1 MTDVFHTEEPVTQ
14 PACNTPPKPRLEAE
28 GTPLRAREDSSYG
41 SSDEVTDEG
50 RSFDELCP
58 TADEKLRRRAVKVNN
73 DSPPLSA
80 NTPHEPASAAPTATS
95 KIKSPRQATRGSLAA
110 VWHAVTATVQF
121 LAAVWHFL
129 LGRPYDACPYFADSP
144 QALAQVYSLC
154 TVLWLWHRPHYRTG
168 TYQDD
173 MKTNLRNV
181 AIPGTGTPLSI
192 LVQHKLL
199 GLAFLLVGYPAVALV
214 AGIRKGG
221 LSVNNALDAYVEQL
235 LRPQDWFSFW
245 RLNCTLASFHAL
257 VTEAK
262 GFSMEDK
269 WTFLTA
275 AKEAGVPVSPWLDTE
290 AIVVKDKNEEG
301 GMGIHFYGNAVH
313 GGQWIIQP
321 KLNNAGVVKKMLPAN
336 APLSTLR
343 VITAS
348 RGGMRSSTTAEAP
361 LPGSPIP
368 EDVEA
373 LSCVFRAG
381 RAGASTDHDSILFDV
396 DLATGKVLNGTTNMH
411 WYQLGL
417 DKTLTTP
424 WLCLTH
430 DITHHPDSGQ
440 KVTGHVIP
448 DIDKVREL
456 CEDAHYR
463 LLPDVPLAG
472 WDVAITEEAGMCLLE
487 VNLSCNFFRGKFDQR
502 AYFELVGE
510 YFSFLDRAS
519 RK

>member
-129 LGRPYDACPYFADSP
+129 LGRSYDACPYFADSP